1 MPTLTVSS
9 DCLLADTDPKLEKV
23 LMDQLTIDN
32 PKYIAALRYGRW
44 IGKKLKPKLRYYEQV
59 PEGLRFPRGF
69 ANQAIGLCRDNGSE
83 PEIVDK
89 RRRLEP
95 HHFSFKAQLRPY
107 QQHAVEAICSRSFGV
122 LEAGT
127 GSGKTIMA
135 LAAICN
141 RGQPAIVIVH
151 TKELLYQWR
160 DRIQEFLGIEAG
172 IVGDGKYDV
181 APLTVAIVNSARKRT
196 DELNPLFGHLIVD
209 ECHRVPATLFTDVVS
224 RYDGYFLLGLSAT
237 AFRSDEGMTR
247 LIYYFM
253 GDRVHTVDPMHL
265 KVTGAV
271 LKPKIIRNTTEFTY
285 GYRGD
290 YQALISALTKHEGRN
305 RQITSDIIDCVNKDP
320 SSTALVVSDRVS
332 HCKIFVDLLKKH
344 RISVELL
351 TGQIVPEQRNRIVA
365 EVQDGNVQVL
375 VATLQLISEGFDCS
389 GLSSL
394 FLTTPITFEG
404 RLVQVIGRILRPA
417 QNKIPLVFDYV
428 DDQVAALRRS
438 AAARKKV
445 LVKL

>member
-1 MPTLTVSS
+1 MPTLTVAS
-9 DCLLADTDPKLEKV
+9 DCLLEDTDPKLEKV

-172 IVGDGKYDV
+172 IVGDGKFDV

-271 LKPKIIRNTTEFTY
+271 LKPKILRNTTEFTY

-438 AAARKKV
+438 AAARQKV

>member
-1 MPTLTVSS
+1 MPTLTVAS
-9 DCLLADTDPKLEKV
+9 DCLLEDTDPKLEKV